1 MSHYIP
7 IHNADAAVIAALEM
21 VIASGTFKFTPKT
34 PSKRVK
40 AQDWNKLIAAE
51 KTRLSRAKEAYLG
64 GVLSLEEYAEI
75 KAEAGDSIAKLEAAR
90 DKDNGTA
97 AVDVAAYSARVLQVL
112 DVVRAD
118 GVSGEAKNQALRSII
133 DKIVFNKADNTFDF
147 FFLP

>member
-1 MSHYIP
+1 MPFPVNNIREVCKEKTSLAEVERALNIG
-7 IHNADAAVIAALEM
+7 NGVIA
-21 VIASGTFKFTPKT
+21 
-34 PSKRVK
+34 
-40 AQDWNKLIAAE
+40 

-64 GVLSLEEYAEI
+64 SVLSLEEYAEI
-75 KAEAGDSIAKLEAAR
+75 KAAAGGSIAKLEAAR

-133 DKIVFNKADNTFDF
+133 DKIIFKKAGNTFDF

>member
-1 MSHYIP
+1 MPFPVNNIREVCKERKTSLAEVERALNIG
-7 IHNADAAVIAALEM
+7 NGVIA
-21 VIASGTFKFTPKT
+21 
-34 PSKRVK
+34 
-40 AQDWNKLIAAE
+40 

-64 GVLSLEEYAEI
+64 SVLSMKEYAEI
-75 KAEAGDSIAKLEAAR
+75 KAAAGNSITKLEAAR
-90 DKDNGTA
+90 DKDSGTA

-112 DVVRAD
+112 DVIRAD